1 MKLLCLLIFKKVNVS
16 NISLFEAAELSVT
29 AGSILKRNVY
39 LDGDSLSLKVEN
51 KK

>member
-1 MKLLCLLIFKKVNVS
+1 MKLLCLLVFKKVDVS

-29 AGSILKRNVY
+29 AGSILRKAVY
-39 LDGDSLSLKVEN
+39 LDGDSLFLKVEN